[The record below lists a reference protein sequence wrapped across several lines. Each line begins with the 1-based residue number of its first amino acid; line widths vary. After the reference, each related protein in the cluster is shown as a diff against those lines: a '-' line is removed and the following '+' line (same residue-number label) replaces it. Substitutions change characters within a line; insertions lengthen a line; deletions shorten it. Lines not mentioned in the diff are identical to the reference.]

1 MNRPAGVSALLA
13 LGVLLALLAGAIAL
27 RIPPAPDPFPPGRSG
42 AASRQAAA
50 PEAAATRTAPAEP
63 QGTPSALPTPEPAA
77 RTKAATAATVASATP
92 STTIVVLRWSAER
105 VELVRAVD
113 KPGLPFAGAEAT
125 GPARWVLEDPASGAR
140 LGEGAC
146 STPRLC
152 ECERGADH
160 RRGDVLVRHEAV
172 VRLKLPRLLPRQRL
186 RIEAPGPTG
195 WETLGA
201 FLVEDRS

>member
-1 MNRPAGVSALLA
+1 MRTVNRPVGVSALLA
-13 LGVLLALLAGAIAL
+13 LGVLLALLAGAVAL
-27 RIPPAPDPFPPGRSG
+27 RIPPANPVQPGQA
-42 AASRQAAA
+42 AASRQAGDSTRAA
-50 PEAAATRTAPAEP
+50 
-63 QGTPSALPTPEPAA
+63 PSALRGADAPATAEPTPGRE
-77 RTKAATAATVASATP
+77 AATAATITSTRAAP

-113 KPGLPFAGAEAT
+113 KPALPFAGGPET

-146 STPRLC
+146 AAPRLC

-186 RIEAPGPTG
+186 RIEAPGPAG
-195 WETLGA
+195 WSTLGA